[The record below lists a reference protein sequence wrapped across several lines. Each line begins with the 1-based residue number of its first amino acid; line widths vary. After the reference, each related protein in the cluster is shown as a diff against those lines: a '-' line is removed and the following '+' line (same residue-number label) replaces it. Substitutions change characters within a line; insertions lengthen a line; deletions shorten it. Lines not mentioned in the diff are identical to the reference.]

1 MDSVMMTPTMKDAA
15 MMVVTVVELASA
27 QNTVQNVCAMMEGN
41 QYWTFHV
48 SDLFDSIQ
56 RIIITFYCNHI

>member
-1 MDSVMMTPTMKDAA
+1 MESVMMKPTIRDAT

-41 QYWTFHV
+41 QY
-48 SDLFDSIQ
+48 
-56 RIIITFYCNHI
+56 